1 MATALDQ
8 DVQLSNSITSRLARL
23 RWMIRAYVLAQ
34 GIALV
39 IFTVAVCFWVSLAI
53 DYLFEPPRNVRI
65 VILAILAAV
74 VLVVAVRRIL
84 LRLVVPLSDK
94 NMAVLLERRNRSLD
108 DRLLTVVELS
118 RRKPDK
124 SGYDPRMLANTL
136 HEVNQLIPSARLGRV
151 FRAAPLGNATILA
164 AVFAASIVLFGFWQV
179 QAVQIWA
186 NRSLMLGDRQW
197 PRETRIFVEGFPEV
211 DGQRLVKVARG
222 SDLMIRA
229 GADTKLAIPDAVQ
242 VRYETGEAS
251 GRPNMTRLK
260 DAVPGRD
267 PAQFYEYEFKNIQDS
282 IDFEVVALHG
292 GILGKND
299 RVDDLKI
306 VAVESPDFADAIM
319 IGCKFPKYLG
329 MNDETFS
336 VRVVKPLPEG
346 TDVTIK
352 AKANKDLVAA
362 QYRLALD
369 DPDAAWQD
377 ISLDK
382 RKPRH
387 VELALG
393 VLRSD
398 TRVEFQLHDVDDVTN
413 QQPIRLLLRI
423 TPDEAPRV
431 DVQLV
436 GVGKAVTPVADLP
449 IRGTIWDDHGLSKSW
464 FDFSVD
470 QGDAQERTFEVPS
483 GGELN
488 DTDDVLFGLEDL
500 GLTPGQQLTL
510 IVKAADNYALA
521 DEPHV
526 GVGQRYDLQIVSEA
540 ELRGM
545 LETRE
550 RILRRRFESVIAEM
564 QRSRDAL
571 SRMTGEPDDS
581 GSSSEDAGDGAAA
594 GDPAARGADEGTDKG
609 ADADKQEPVEAGS
622 EAEPDAAETP
632 SARLATIRVLRTEE
646 AIQTSDRMAHET
658 REVAAEFDRILLEL
672 DNNNVS
678 FLEEFERRI
687 GEGISDPLKRIA
699 DKGFPALDDRLAQLR
714 RVLEDD
720 DRRLAAI
727 LAARQE
733 VDAILAD
740 MDQILQ
746 KMLELRE
753 FNELLAIL
761 REIIDGQQQVTQL
774 TEEMKKKLLEDLKK
788 SLLD

>member
-1 MATALDQ
+1 
-8 DVQLSNSITSRLARL
+8 
-23 RWMIRAYVLAQ
+23 MIRAYVLVQ

-39 IFTVAVCFWVSLAI
+39 VVTVAICFWVSLAI
-53 DYLFEPPRNVRI
+53 DYLFEPSRNGRI
-65 VILAILAAV
+65 AILAILGAV

-84 LRLVVPLSDK
+84 LRLIVPLSDK
-94 NMAVLLERRNRSLD
+94 NMAVLLERRNRALD

-118 RRKPDK
+118 RRQPDK
-124 SGYDPRMLANTL
+124 SGYDPRMLASTL
-136 HEVNQLIPSARLGRV
+136 DEVNQLIPSARLGRV
-151 FRAAPLGNATILA
+151 FRAAPLGNALILA
-164 AVFAASIVLFGFWQV
+164 AIFAASIVLFGFWQV
-179 QAVQIWA
+179 EAVEIWA

-229 GADTKLAIPDAVQ
+229 GADTKLEIPDAVQ
-242 VRYETGEAS
+242 VRYETAETS
-251 GRPNMTRLK
+251 GRPNMTRLR

-267 PAQFYEYEFKNIQDS
+267 PSQFYEYEFKNIQAS
-282 IDFEVVALHG
+282 IDFDVVALHG
-292 GILGKND
+292 GLLGKND
-299 RVDDLKI
+299 RVDGLRI
-306 VAVESPDFADAIM
+306 MAVESPDFADAIT
-319 IGCKFPKYLG
+319 IGCEFPKYLG
-329 MNDETFS
+329 MKNETFS

-346 TDVTIK
+346 TNVTIK

-362 QYRLALD
+362 QYRLTLD
-369 DPDAAWQD
+369 NPDAAWED

-382 RKPRH
+382 NKPRD

-393 VLRSD
+393 TLTAD
-398 TRVEFQLHDVDDVTN
+398 TRVEFQLRDIDAVTN

-431 DVQLV
+431 DVRLV

-449 IRGTIWDDHGLSKSW
+449 IQGTVWDDHGLSSSW
-464 FDFSVD
+464 FDFSID
-470 QGDAQERTFEVPS
+470 QGDTQKRTFDVPS
-483 GGELN
+483 GGELEA
-488 DTDDVLFGLEDL
+488 TDDVVFGLDEL
-500 GLTPGQQLTL
+500 GLAPGQQITL
-510 IVKAADNYALA
+510 MVKAADNYALA
-521 DEPHV
+521 EEPHV

-571 SRMTGEPDDS
+571 SRMAGQPADGTSSAEDS
-581 GSSSEDAGDGAAA
+581 DGGAAA
-594 GDPAARGADEGTDKG
+594 DDPAAPDADKDPAKD
-609 ADADKQEPVEAGS
+609 ADADKEKTV
-622 EAEPDAAETP
+622 EAEPDAAENT

-658 REVAAEFDRILLEL
+658 REVAAEFDRILQEL

-678 FLEEFERRI
+678 FLDEFERRI
-687 GEGISDPLKRIA
+687 GEGISDPLKRVA
-699 DKGFPALDDRLAQLR
+699 DKGFPRLDDRLAQLR
-714 RVLEDD
+714 RALEDD
-720 DRRLAAI
+720 ERRPAAI

-733 VDAILAD
+733 VNAILAE